1 MYLEKEVGWICFDWV
16 GLRWLYL
23 VHYLNTS
30 HTLYFV
36 SEVDSRN
43 LLVIIMV
50 YMNSAWV
57 RILIPV
63 MPLVLIY
70 YLPKKIRHIFVA
82 FSKYIHFIYQ
92 KHFIKNNTYLIF
104 TGLQKGFDP
113 IAADKTCVLFLRK
126 KCVYV
131 PYRIISILVGNEIA
145 SAMILICHMPLL
157 PFLRKKM
164 RIVHTYRIRHSSY

>member
-43 LLVIIMV
+43 LLVIIV
-50 YMNSAWV
+50 LYMNSVWV

-70 YLPKKIRHIFVA
+70 YLLCYLPKNFVT
-82 FSKYIHFIYQ
+82 SLWPSQ
-92 KHFIKNNTYLIF
+92 NTYTLHIKF

-113 IAADKTCVLFLRK
+113 TAADKTCVLFLRK